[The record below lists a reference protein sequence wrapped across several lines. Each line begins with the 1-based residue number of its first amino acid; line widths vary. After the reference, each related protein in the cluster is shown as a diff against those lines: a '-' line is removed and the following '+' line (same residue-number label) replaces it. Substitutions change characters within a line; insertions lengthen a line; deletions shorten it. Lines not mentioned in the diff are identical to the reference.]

1 MQVVRG
7 TVTPE
12 ELAAVYVVLAARARA
27 AGSPPPPAPT
37 PAWSD
42 PGLRL
47 GAVRSWR
54 SSGLPR

>member
-12 ELAAVYVVLAARARA
+12 ELAALYVVLAGRARPERT
-27 AGSPPPPAPT
+27 PPPLGPAP
-37 PAWSD
+37 WSD

-47 GAVRSWR
+47 GVVRTWR
-54 SSGLPR
+54 GSGLPR

>member
-7 TVTPE
+7 AVTPE
-12 ELAAVYVVLAARARA
+12 ELAALYVVLAAKARA
-27 AGSPPPPAPT
+27 GRTPPPSPARP
-37 PAWSD
+37 WSD

-47 GAVRSWR
+47 GAVRNWR

>member
-7 TVTPE
+7 EVTPE
-12 ELAAVYVVLAARARA
+12 ELAALYVVLAARASAGEA
-27 AGSPPPPAPT
+27 APPSPARP
-37 PAWSD
+37 WSD

-47 GAVRSWR
+47 GVVRSWR

>member
-7 TVTPE
+7 EVTPE
-12 ELAAVYVVLAARARA
+12 ELAALYVVLAAKANAGA
-27 AGSPPPPAPT
+27 APPPPPARP
-37 PAWSD
+37 WSD

>member
-7 TVTPE
+7 AVTPE
-12 ELAAVYVVLAARARA
+12 ELAAVYVVLAARAR

-54 SSGLPR
+54 ASGLPR

>member
-1 MQVVRG
+1 MRVVRG
-7 TVTPE
+7 EVTPE

-27 AGSPPPPAPT
+27 GSPPPP
-37 PAWSD
+37 PAERPWSD

-47 GAVRSWR
+47 GAVRDWR

>member
-7 TVTPE
+7 EVTPE
-12 ELAAVYVVLAARARA
+12 ELAALYVVLAAKANAGTA
-27 AGSPPPPAPT
+27 APPPPALP
-37 PAWSD
+37 WSD

-47 GAVRSWR
+47 GAVRDWR